1 MTASFASVI
10 VHGHV
15 TLLMLICVNVI
26 RGCDG
31 WSFVHVQYTHIYYI
45 PQQVVICAVPIRPHS
60 LYSSTGGYLC
70 MSNTHTSIMSL
81 NRWSLVQ
88 VLYTNI
94 NHGKGLYDFL

>member
-31 WSFVHVQYTHIYYI
+31 WSFVHVLYTHIHYI
-45 PQQVVICAVPIRPHS
+45 PQQVVICAGPIYPHP
-60 LYSSTGGYLC
+60 LCPSTGG
-70 MSNTHTSIMSL
+70 H
-81 NRWSLVQ
+81 
-88 VLYTNI
+88 
-94 NHGKGLYDFL
+94 